1 MWMKRR
7 VLIRW
12 RDQWEVTAND
22 IISFSLDCLKIL
34 AMVFEF
40 FRNIAW
46 AVLKVI
52 LELAVVAAALYG
64 LWRLV
69 GWLFFIL
76 FGH

>member
-1 MWMKRR
+1 MKRR

-12 RDQWEVTAND
+12 RDQWEVTVND
-22 IISFSLDCLKIL
+22 IILFSLDCLKIL
-34 AMVFEF
+34 MMVFEF

-52 LELAVVAAALYG
+52 IELAIVAAALYG

-69 GWLFFIL
+69 SWLFFIV
-76 FGH
+76 FGL